1 MLEIAPG
8 VELLPDLRDFL
19 AFAIAGLALNLVP
32 GADMTFVVASAGR
45 GGARNG
51 LAAALGIGAGALVHI
66 FAAVVG
72 LSALIASSQT
82 AFTVLKWVGAAYLLY
97 IAISFVRS
105 GAATEEAIARPPAP
119 TSRAAIFRQ
128 GALVNILNPKV
139 GVFFLAFLP
148 QFVDPQTP
156 VPALQIFALGIWF
169 DLVGTAVNAA
179 VAVGAAHTAA
189 KLRHVDW
196 LTAAAKWF
204 AATAMAAM
212 ALRLATDRRSLGS

>member
-8 VELLPDLRDFL
+8 IELLPDLRHFL

-32 GADMTFVVASAGR
+32 GADMTFVIASAAR
-45 GGARNG
+45 GGSRGG

-97 IAISFVRS
+97 IAFGLVRS
-105 GAATEEAIARPPAP
+105 PRGQAAPGASVPA
-119 TSRAAIFRQ
+119 SRTAIFRKA
-128 GALVNILNPKV
+128 ALVNILNPKV
-139 GVFFLAFLP
+139 GIFFLAFLP
-148 QFVDPQTP
+148 QFVDPEAA
-156 VPALQIFALGIWF
+156 VPALQILALGLWF
-169 DLVGTAVNAA
+169 NLVGTAVNAI
-179 VAVGAAHTAA
+179 VAVGSAHAADR
-189 KLRHVDW
+189 LRHVGW
-196 LTAAAKWF
+196 LAAAAKWF

-212 ALRLATDRRSLGS
+212 ALRLATDRR

>member
-8 VELLPDLRDFL
+8 VELLPDLRQFI

-32 GADMTFVVASAGR
+32 GADMTFVIASAAR
-45 GGARNG
+45 GGTRSA
-51 LAAALGIGAGALVHI
+51 LAAALGIGAGSLVHI
-66 FAAVVG
+66 LAAVVG

-82 AFTVLKWVGAAYLLY
+82 AFTVLKWLGAAYLLY
-97 IAISFVRS
+97 IAIGLIRNPAARGDRSQAVPASSF
-105 GAATEEAIARPPAP
+105 E
-119 TSRAAIFRQ
+119 IFRK

-148 QFVDPQTP
+148 QFVDADAA

-169 DLVGTAVNAA
+169 DLVGTVVNAV
-179 VAVGAAHTAA
+179 VAVGAAGAA
-189 KLRHVDW
+189 ARLRQFEW
-196 LTAAAKWF
+196 LTKIAKWF

-212 ALRLATDRRSLGS
+212 ALRLAVERR

>member
-8 VELLPDLRDFL
+8 VELLPDLHRFL

-32 GADMTFVVASAGR
+32 GADMTFVIASAAR
-45 GGARNG
+45 GGTRGG
-51 LAAALGIGAGALVHI
+51 LAAALGISAGAMVHI
-66 FAAVVG
+66 LAAVVG

-97 IAISFVRS
+97 IAIGLVRS
-105 GAATEEAIARPPAP
+105 TPAARHSQTDAVPA
-119 TSRAAIFRQ
+119 SRAAIFRK

-139 GVFFLAFLP
+139 GLFFLAFLP
-148 QFVDPQTP
+148 QFVDANAA

-169 DLVGTAVNAA
+169 NLVGTAVNAA
-179 VAVGAAHTAA
+179 VALGAARAA
-189 KLRHVDW
+189 ARLRHLDW
-196 LTAAAKWF
+196 LTKAAKWF

-212 ALRLATDRRSLGS
+212 ALRLAVDRR